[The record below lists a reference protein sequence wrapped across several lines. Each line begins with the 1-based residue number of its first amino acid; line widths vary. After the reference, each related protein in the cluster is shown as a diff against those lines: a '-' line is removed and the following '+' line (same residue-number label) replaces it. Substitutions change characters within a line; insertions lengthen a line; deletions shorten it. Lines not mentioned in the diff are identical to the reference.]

1 MTFEQLLFM
10 AKQGDPVAITD
21 ILNMYRP
28 LLIKYSVVNGHLDED
43 LYQEFCLTLMRA
55 IRLFQI

>member
-43 LYQEFCLTLMRA
+43 LYQEFCHK
-55 IRLFQI
+55 